1 MATKKGKGKP
11 SAPKKKYAFRLT
23 RKGVWLWIF
32 LIFFISTWMFA
43 LGILV
48 GRGTA
53 PVRFDIDK
61 LRKELTEL
69 KKKTLAVDLRR
80 FKINKNAIEEK
91 PDLAFHEALKST
103 KEEISLPAGPPEE
116 KKKPPSSKPIQKK
129 KQTVEKKAPPKTVT
143 PGTSGSEPKKETA
156 KPASGRQNGKGMS
169 VQVASVKEGKDA
181 DRLIKTLKGKGFS
194 AYRVI
199 AEVPGKGLWF
209 RVRVGPFKNRD
220 EADRSLSRLKKEK
233 FSGFVVNY

>member
-23 RKGVWLWIF
+23 RKGVWLWGF

-61 LRKELTEL
+61 LRKELAAL
-69 KKKTLAVDLRR
+69 KEKTLTAEFRR
-80 FKINKNAIEEK
+80 FKISKNTIEEK
-91 PDLAFHEALKST
+91 PDLAFHEALKTT
-103 KEEISLPAGPPEE
+103 KEEILLLTKPPEE
-116 KKKPPSSKPIQKK
+116 KKKPPPPKPVQKK
-129 KQTVEKKAPPKTVT
+129 KQTMEKKVAPKSVK
-143 PGTSGSEPKKETA
+143 PGVSGSDPKKETA
-156 KPASGRQNGKGMS
+156 QSASDRQNNKRMS
-169 VQVASVKEGKDA
+169 VQVASVKERKDA
-181 DRLIKTLKGKGFS
+181 DRMVKSLKGKGFP
-194 AYRVI
+194 AYRAI
-199 AEVPGKGLWF
+199 AKIPGKGTWF
-209 RVRVGPFKNRD
+209 RVRVGPYKNRN
-220 EADRSLSRLKKEK
+220 EAEGSLRRLKEAK

>member
-23 RKGVWLWIF
+23 RKGVWLWVF

-61 LRKELTEL
+61 LRKELAEL
-69 KKKTLAVDLRR
+69 KEKTLTAELRR
-80 FKINKNAIEEK
+80 FKISKNAIEEK
-91 PDLAFHEALKST
+91 PDLAFHEALKTT
-103 KEEISLPAGPPEE
+103 KEEILLPA
-116 KKKPPSSKPIQKK
+116 KPPPPKPIQKK
-129 KQTVEKKAPPKTVT
+129 NQTVEKKAASKSVKL
-143 PGTSGSEPKKETA
+143 GTSGSAPKKETA
-156 KPASGRQNGKGMS
+156 QSASDRQNNKRMS
-169 VQVASVKEGKDA
+169 VQVASVKEQKDA
-181 DRLIKTLKGKGFS
+181 DKLVKSLKGKGFP
-194 AYRVI
+194 AYRAI
-199 AEVPGKGLWF
+199 AKIPGKGIWF
-209 RVRVGPFKNRD
+209 RVRVGPYKNRD